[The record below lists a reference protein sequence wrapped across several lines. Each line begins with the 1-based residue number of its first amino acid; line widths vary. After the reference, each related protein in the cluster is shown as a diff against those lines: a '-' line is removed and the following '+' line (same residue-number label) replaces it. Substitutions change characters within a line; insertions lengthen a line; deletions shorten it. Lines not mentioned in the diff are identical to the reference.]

1 MEGKIIKGIAGF
13 YYCYVEN
20 HGIYECKAKGIFR
33 NQDIKPL
40 VGDNVIVEVL
50 DEDQKKGNIVEVLE
64 RKNTLMR
71 PNVANV
77 DQSMIIFA
85 GAHPSPNSGL
95 LDLFLIMMLQQGVET
110 IICINKKDL
119 VDEDKLN
126 EFASPY
132 LKAGYRIVYT
142 SSLTKEGLA
151 EVEDIISNK
160 TTVLAGPS
168 GVGKSS
174 ILNILVPDANME
186 VGDISKKLKRG
197 KHTTRHS
204 EIFYVKHDTYIID
217 TPGFSSL
224 EIKDIDKYQ
233 LQDYFL
239 EFLDYNKQCR
249 FVGCLHLSEPNCAV
263 KEAVLEGNIS
273 ETRYESYKSLL
284 DHIENQKI
292 YYWLFKKE
300 NTMYKL
306 APSILAANFAHLGQD
321 VMEVEK
327 ANAEYLHIDVMD
339 GAFVPTISFGAP
351 IIKSLRPI
359 SQLVFDVHLMVEDP
373 IRLIDEFI
381 DGGADI
387 ITVHAEASVH
397 LHRTITAIK
406 DRGIKVGV
414 SLNPSTPLCVL
425 DYVLDELDMVLIM
438 SVNPGYG
445 GQSFLPLVIDKIK
458 KLKDMIDSRGL
469 NIDIQVDGGLSPDNV
484 HLVLDAGANVI
495 VAGSQVF
502 NGNIGKN
509 VSRFKEVFDKYEN

>member
-1 MEGKIIKGIAGF
+1 
-13 YYCYVEN
+13 
-20 HGIYECKAKGIFR
+20 
-33 NQDIKPL
+33 
-40 VGDNVIVEVL
+40 
-50 DEDQKKGNIVEVLE
+50 
-64 RKNTLMR
+64 
-71 PNVANV
+71 
-77 DQSMIIFA
+77 
-85 GAHPSPNSGL
+85 
-95 LDLFLIMMLQQGVET
+95 
-110 IICINKKDL
+110 
-119 VDEDKLN
+119 
-126 EFASPY
+126 
-132 LKAGYRIVYT
+132 
-142 SSLTKEGLA
+142 
-151 EVEDIISNK
+151 
-160 TTVLAGPS
+160 
-168 GVGKSS
+168 
-174 ILNILVPDANME
+174 
-186 VGDISKKLKRG
+186 
-197 KHTTRHS
+197 
-204 EIFYVKHDTYIID
+204 
-217 TPGFSSL
+217 
-224 EIKDIDKYQ
+224 
-233 LQDYFL
+233 
-239 EFLDYNKQCR
+239 
-249 FVGCLHLSEPNCAV
+249 
-263 KEAVLEGNIS
+263 
-273 ETRYESYKSLL
+273 
-284 DHIENQKI
+284 
-292 YYWLFKKE
+292 
-300 NTMYKL
+300 MYKL